1 VVVFF
6 VQLHFTTRVRYGF
19 LSVQLNYTIRQQ
31 EIILNLSRIHM
42 PKETIAQV
50 TKSSVDYV
58 EEVIRNADQTI
69 S

>member
-1 VVVFF
+1 MKTPMFG
-6 VQLHFTTRVRYGF
+6 RR
-19 LSVQLNYTIRQQ
+19 IRKGTSRRRKKLKKEKQ

>member
-1 VVVFF
+1 MAEE
-6 VQLHFTTRVRYGF
+6 LEKG
-19 LSVQLNYTIRQQ
+19 LAEGEKKLKKEKQ